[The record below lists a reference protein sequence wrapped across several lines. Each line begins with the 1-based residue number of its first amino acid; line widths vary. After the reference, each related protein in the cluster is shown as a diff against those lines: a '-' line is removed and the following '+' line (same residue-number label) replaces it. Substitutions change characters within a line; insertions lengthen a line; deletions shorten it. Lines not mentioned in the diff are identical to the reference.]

1 MADSTDL
8 YNALGIPRG
17 ASDADI
23 KKAYRKAALQWHP
36 DKNPENKEQAEV
48 MFKNIAKAYEVLS
61 DAQKRSLYDQG
72 GMDAVDRG
80 GLRNPNF
87 GGEGM
92 DSAFNIFEQFFGG
105 RDPFA
110 DFDSMFA
117 DMGGGGRPGGF
128 GRRATAPARGD
139 PFGGSPF
146 GGSMFND
153 DFFQGGFGGGG
164 GGGSSFSTS
173 FSTSTSSR
181 SGGGGMSTSTSST
194 TRIVNGQR
202 VTVTEKKVRKPDGTV
217 EVTRS
222 ESSGDSSSQGQGQR
236 GMMQDDFF
244 GGAFGGGFF
253 GGGGSRSGN
262 HRLGF

>member
-1 MADSTDL
+1 MADSSDL
-8 YNALGIPRG
+8 YSVLGIPRG
-17 ASDADI
+17 ASEADI

-36 DKNPENKEQAEV
+36 DKNPENKEQAEA
-48 MFKNIAKAYEVLS
+48 MFKKIAKAYEVLS
-61 DAQKRSLYDQG
+61 DTEKRSLYDQG
-72 GMDAVDRG
+72 GMEAVDRG
-80 GLRNPNF
+80 GVRNPNF

-117 DMGGGGRPGGF
+117 DMGGRRGGF
-128 GRRATAPARGD
+128 GRRGTAPARAS

-146 GGSMFND
+146 GGSMFDD

-164 GGGSSFSTS
+164 GGGGASFSTS

-181 SGGGGMSTSTSST
+181 GGGGMCTSTSST

-202 VTVTEKKVRKPDGTV
+202 VTVTEKKVRRPDGTV
-217 EVTRS
+217 EVTRNES
-222 ESSGDSSSQGQGQR
+222 SAESSGPR
-236 GMMQDDFF
+236 GIAQDDFF

-253 GGGGSRSGN
+253 GGSRSN
-262 HRLGF
+262 NQRLGF